1 MTSAPTQTDSR
12 CWAGRRGLRGVGG
25 ATGPSDVICLRPSRP
40 SSSSCS
46 SASHSWRRAITRL
59 HTTHP
64 QTTKGAA
71 PPLPPGARSALCASP
86 TPRDRHNHARVG
98 LKMPADRMSSA
109 PTTHN
114 HGVVTRGNFLGPWT
128 VSPNP
133 PPPPPPRPP
142 GPPPKVGP
150 CVGSAGSPGWAVHN
164 HTGGGG
170 PDFTTFPAHGLGEAD
185 VDACRAHCCAS
196 PYCVSIVLHVNKGTT
211 KCYLNPNL
219 PGLQPYSRPDTLLAY
234 VKRGPAE

>member
-1 MTSAPTQTDSR
+1 MTSTLTHTDSR

-25 ATGPSDVICLRPSRP
+25 ATGPSDVICLRPSRA

-71 PPLPPGARSALCASP
+71 PPLPLGVRSALCCQCASP
-86 TPRDRHNHARVG
+86 TPRDRHNHALVG
-98 LKMPADRMSSA
+98 LKMSADRLSSA
-109 PTTHN
+109 PTTHD
-114 HGVVTRGNFLGPWT
+114 GVITRGNFLGPWT
-128 VSPNP
+128 VSPP
-133 PPPPPPRPP
+133 D
-142 GPPPKVGP
+142 GPEVGP